1 MKRKKRRLI
10 TLILIAILTT
20 ITVASSVNANA
31 SSFSLN
37 KKKVIL
43 KIGETFQLKL
53 NGTEPAQYVWKSSN
67 KSVVTVSSTGKLRA
81 KKAGSAIVSVG
92 NHGETLKCKII
103 VKTID
108 VSKYLKPN
116 FKSNKSFNQ
125 MRRILGMNKIVQDSG
140 YNSARDRAY
149 SYTGSVKNSY
159 ISNVCLGEEYEDSP
173 GCFSIYI
180 KDASCS
186 CGGVSAGT
194 KKENVKKLLIRSGWK
209 YWQYNLYEKGDWELL
224 LHYKNGRVSSMM
236 IQIKS

>member
-1 MKRKKRRLI
+1 MKRKKKIPI
-10 TLILIAILTT
+10 TFILTAILT
-20 ITVASSVNANA
+20 IIIMVCSVNINA

-37 KKKVIL
+37 KNKVTL
-43 KIGETFQLKL
+43 RIGETFQLKV
-53 NGTEPAQYVWKSSN
+53 NEAESARCVWKTSN
-67 KSVVTVSSTGKLRA
+67 KLVVSVSTNGKLRA
-81 KKAGSAIVSVG
+81 RKAGSAIVTASNNG
-92 NHGETLKCKII
+92 KTLKCKII

-125 MRRILGMNKIVQDSG
+125 MCRILGMNKMVQDSG
-140 YNSARDRAY
+140 YNSTHDRAY

-194 KKENVKKLLIRSGWK
+194 KKENVKKLLTRSGWK

-224 LHYKNGRVSSMM
+224 LYYKNGRVSSM
-236 IQIKS
+236 II